1 MRHVLLLLIGIVIGT
16 LGAISLNNA
25 ISQRNPVP
33 RAVMVMMAY
42 HQGQL
47 QQSIRRGRC
56 SAEAVVPELEL
67 MDSVALSIPPV
78 FQGFDQG
85 FAKATLRLQQAI
97 RQAATHPAASCQAWQ
112 APLAAVKEACDAC
125 HRQYR

>member
-1 MRHVLLLLIGIVIGT
+1 MRHILVLLIGIVIGT
-16 LGAISLNNA
+16 LGAMSLSNA
-25 ISQRNPVP
+25 IAQRNPVP

-47 QQSIRRGRC
+47 GRDLRDPRC
-56 SAEAVVPELEL
+56 SPAAVAPELQQL
-67 MDSVALSIPPV
+67 AATAANIPPV

-85 FAKATLRLQQAI
+85 FAQASANLQQRI
-97 RQAATHPAASCQAWQ
+97 QQASATQGPSCQALQ
-112 APLAAVKEACDAC
+112 APMAAIKEACDAC